1 MRKEALKNTGFTL
14 VELMITIAI
23 AAILLTIAIPSF
35 REMIMDNRI
44 SMRTNNFVDVIQ
56 FARSEAVRIG
66 DSVTVEAD
74 DPSASANEWGKGV
87 TAWYDADGN
96 GSMAASEVLRVL
108 EVFQSGV
115 TLDSDGFDTFQFQ
128 PSGETNLAAAEQL
141 DLCDGRSGET
151 GREIE
156 ILVTGLIRVTTTTC
170 S

>member
-66 DSVTVEAD
+66 EVVTVDA
-74 DPSASANEWGKGV
+74 AGGAANEWGGGV
-87 TAWYDADGN
+87 TVWHDADN
-96 GSMAASEVLRVL
+96 DDSMDDAEVLRVL

-156 ILVTGLIRVTTTTC
+156 ILVTGLIRVTTTDC